1 MITYKSRRTGAV
13 YEFVESDGNILS
25 SSDFRGW
32 EWSASTINGSSRY
45 SRGSRDLKAT
55 LTFSN
60 FDDAQR
66 FFALADTD
74 TEEGVE
80 ALFSVTGWEMRG
92 NVMAGSINLISVDET
107 VAQYEVTF
115 HSDWPVWRKEV
126 GRWSFP
132 VSSGSASG
140 GLDYPHD
147 YPHDYSPPPSGQRTI
162 DVDALRASDFELI
175 VYGPASNPSVTIA
188 GVRHEVN
195 CEVPSGS
202 LLFVNSMN
210 NRTGDE
216 GTPIFIRNSDG
227 STENMFKKRGR
238 EWDIFSPIQPGSNL
252 ITWSGLFGFDLITYE
267 TRGVRPWT

>member
-1 MITYKSRRTGAV
+1 MITYKSRRTGETVIFGGRVAA
-13 YEFVESDGNILS
+13 LS
-25 SSDFRGW
+25 STPSRGW
-32 EWSASTINGSSRY
+32 QWDVSTLNGSSRY
-45 SRGSRDLKAT
+45 SRAPRE
-55 LTFSN
+55 
-60 FDDAQR
+60 FDVSASFVNASHDFAAR
-66 FFALADTD
+66 FFALVEDDTD
-74 TEEGVE
+74 AGVEGVLE
-80 ALFSVTGWEMRG
+80 FSGWQIRG
-92 NVMAGSINLISVDET
+92 NFFAGSNDFLGAGCTSYT
-107 VAQYEVTF
+107 LTF

-132 VSSGSASG
+132 VSSGSSSG

-147 YPHDYSPPPSGQRTI
+147 YPHDYGPPPSGQRTI
-162 DVDALRASDFELI
+162 EVDALRPSEFELI

-216 GTPIFIRNSDG
+216 GTPIFVRNSDG

-238 EWDIFSPIQPGSNL
+238 VWDIFSPIQPGSNL

-267 TRGVRPWT
+267 TRGVRPW